1 MTTLVIVRGPKGHAW
16 SGAAVEVLDR
26 TKDCVVTDLG
36 PFRRDRYGTFR
47 LESDPAF
54 QIDGPAKLGPE

>member
-1 MTTLVIVRGPKGHAW
+1 MTALVIVRGPKGHAW

-26 TKDCVVTDLG
+26 TEDWVVTDLG
-36 PFRRDRYGTFR
+36 TFRRDRYGTFR

-54 QIDGPAKLGPE
+54 QIDDLRS